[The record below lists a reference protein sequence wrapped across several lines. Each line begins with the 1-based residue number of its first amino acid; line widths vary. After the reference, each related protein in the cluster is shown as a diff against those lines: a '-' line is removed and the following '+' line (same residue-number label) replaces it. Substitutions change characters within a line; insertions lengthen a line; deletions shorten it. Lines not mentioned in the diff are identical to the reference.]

1 MKAIDFYYILT
12 GFENATPF
20 ITKFTFT
27 ELANNEGVNVD
38 TEMFYALQE
47 QPEKVCTLELYKP
60 LEVSINRDNEDDR
73 AMIVRVSKDRYLKT
87 ELSNGN

>member
-27 ELANNEGVNVD
+27 ELANNEGVHAD
-38 TEMFYALQE
+38 TEMFYALQK

-60 LEVSINRDNEDDR
+60 LEVSINRDSVDDI
-73 AMIVRVSKDRYLKT
+73 AMIIRVPKDRYLKT
-87 ELSNGN
+87 KITD